1 MQQLPTTKS
10 CFVCG
15 SANPLGLKLQFETD
29 GTVVRTRFVPRPE
42 HAGFKRTVHGGIIST
57 LLDEVMIWACG
68 VQTRRFAYC
77 AELTVR
83 FVHPARPGE
92 TLLATG
98 ELVSNRRHRL
108 FEAHAELRN
117 QENLVLATAKG
128 KYLPLKD
135 QEMNEALADFDGD
148 VGGLFL

>member
-1 MQQLPTTKS
+1 M
-10 CFVCG
+10 
-15 SANPLGLKLQFETD
+15 
-29 GTVVRTRFVPRPE
+29 
-42 HAGFKRTVHGGIIST
+42 
-57 LLDEVMIWACG
+57 ACG

-117 QENLVLATAKG
+117 QENLVLATDKG

-135 QEMNEALADFDGD
+135 QEMNKALADFDGD